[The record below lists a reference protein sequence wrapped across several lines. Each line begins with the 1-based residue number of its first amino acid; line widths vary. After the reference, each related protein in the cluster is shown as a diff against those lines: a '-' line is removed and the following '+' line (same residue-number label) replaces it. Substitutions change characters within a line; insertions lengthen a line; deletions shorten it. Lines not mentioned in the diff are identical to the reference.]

1 MFWQLC
7 SVSGSPLR
15 SMFSPILLN
24 FWTLQVAMDPNDRN
38 DITEGEWNSV
48 GKGGKKQKKK
58 LKNARTVTLQ
68 TFFIENGGWS
78 PLSQSPGPGDH
89 EEETKKNAL
98 ELSEE
103 EQVVK
108 TSLLSFFTDLLL
120 RLGPV
125 KSDE

>member
-1 MFWQLC
+1 
-7 SVSGSPLR
+7 
-15 SMFSPILLN
+15 
-24 FWTLQVAMDPNDRN
+24 MDPNDRN